1 MSCFSEK
8 EYHLRQEA
16 KHFSQEFI
24 KPTLKTWDKSGGF
37 PRVWFQ
43 ACGSQGLIGAGFPQE
58 CGGRGMQTIGTVITL
73 EQIARVSAS
82 LGASLV
88 AHMQCA
94 RFLLEHGSEE
104 QKSCFLLPALRGD
117 LLLAFSMT
125 EVTGGSDVL
134 GIQTTAEHSADGN
147 WVLNGA
153 KHWVSN
159 GGEAEAYVLTARTNA
174 RNSRQGFSLFL
185 IEKGTPGFS
194 IDLIDNKMGMNNL
207 STADLKMDDCSIPST
222 HLVGSENDGYDLSN
236 STICDS
242 RIYISAVAVGLA
254 QAALDE
260 ALAYTTQREQ
270 YNRPITSNQGV
281 SFSLAEIYTEL
292 QAARAFLYQ
301 IARDR
306 DCSHFVRSDTA
317 ALKSFCT
324 DVCCRVC
331 DKAQMLF
338 GGNGYSKKY
347 AVERFV
353 RESRMLKLAAGTS
366 EICKVSISNHLIYKG
381 DTF

>member
-8 EYHLRQEA
+8 EYQLRQEA
-16 KHFSQEFI
+16 KHFSQEVI
-24 KPTLKTWDKSGGF
+24 KPTQKTWDASGGF
-37 PRVWFQ
+37 PRTWFQ

-58 CGGRGMQTIGTVITL
+58 YGGRGMHTIGTVIAL
-73 EQIARVSAS
+73 EQIARESAS

-94 RFLLEHGSEE
+94 RFLLEYGSEE
-104 QKSCFLLPALRGD
+104 QKEHFVVPALKGD

-125 EVTGGSDVL
+125 EITGGSDVL
-134 GIQTTAEHSADGN
+134 GIQTTAEHTADDY
-147 WVLNGA
+147 WILNGA

-159 GGEAEAYVLTARTNA
+159 GGEAAAYVLTARTND

-185 IEKGTPGFS
+185 IEKDTPGFS
-194 IDLIDNKMGMNNL
+194 IDLIEHKMGMQNL
-207 STADLKMDDCSIPST
+207 STADLRMEQCKIPST
-222 HLVGSENDGYDLSN
+222 HLVGAENDGYDLSN
-236 STICDS
+236 TTICDS
-242 RIYISAVAVGLA
+242 RLYTSAVAVGLA
-254 QAALDE
+254 QAALDK

-281 SFSLAEIYTEL
+281 SFSLAEMYTEL

-301 IARDR
+301 IARER
-306 DCSHFVRSDTA
+306 DCDHFVRSDTA

-331 DKAQMLF
+331 DKAQLLF
-338 GGNGYSKKY
+338 GGNGYSKEY
-347 AVERFV
+347 DVERFV